1 MEDKASQ
8 AATPDSVDRGVA
20 RAGAES
26 GDKPI
31 SAGPENTGANGE
43 VKEHEDA
50 YPAMTMEDVLEAERS
65 EGLPHQNIHRGML
78 VKGAVVLIGS
88 EGVMV
93 DIGAKLEGLIP
104 FSQLSHRPLTP
115 EEAQTFLKVGDEVLV
130 YVVRADISN
139 GVIILSK
146 KRADQER
153 SWHLIQEVFEKE
165 HDIEVEIIE
174 KVRGGLVADMG
185 VRAFLPASQVD
196 VRRVNDLSPYVG
208 RKLKC
213 RIIELNRRRNRVII
227 SRRAVLE
234 KEIAALKSETMK
246 ALEPGAVM
254 EGEVVEITDF
264 GAFVALGGIDGLVH
278 RSELTWGRFNHPREA
293 VQVGLKVRVK
303 VLDMD
308 LERERINLSIK
319 SLIPD
324 PWLTMMDRYQIGQR
338 VSGKV
343 TNLTNFGAFVEVEP
357 GLEGLI
363 HVSEMS
369 WTKRIKHPTEI
380 LKDGDEVEAVILRVD
395 PGDRRLSLGLR
406 QTQPD
411 PWSTLPDRFPPGTR
425 ITGKVTGITEF
436 GVFMEITDG
445 IEGLIHISEL
455 AHERVEDPHTI
466 VKKGDEVEAVVINI
480 DPIEQ
485 RASLSRK
492 RLQPITADTFSGAD
506 YSYTPSADREHGGG
520 RPAGGSG
527 RAGRSEAGKP
537 GKRKKGGRRGVDY
550 DYDYT
555 PMDSGGAASS
565 AKLGDVYADLFAQ
578 FGLDEGKEERATAPA
593 APALSTPGAS
603 GVEQPPAEGERVE
616 SPATPQRDDAPK
628 EAVAAADES
637 HAELQ
642 DEPRDKP
649 RAELEDEPQPEPE
662 PVAEG
667 EPEEEQKPAK
677 EREADA

>member
-8 AATPDSVDRGVA
+8 AATPGSVDGGVA
-20 RAGAES
+20 RTDAEPA
-26 GDKPI
+26 DKPTTVGQGTVG
-31 SAGPENTGANGE
+31 AGGAGE
-43 VKEHEDA
+43 ERAET
-50 YPAMTMEDVLEAERS
+50 YPAMTMQDVLEAERS
-65 EGLPHQNIHRGML
+65 EGLPHQNIHRGMV
-78 VKGAVVLIGS
+78 VKGTVVLIGS

-104 FSQLSHRPLTP
+104 FSQLSHRSQTP
-115 EEAQTFLKVGDEVLV
+115 EEAQTLVKIGDEVLV
-130 YVVRADISN
+130 YVVRADIPN

-153 SWHLIQEVFEKE
+153 SWHHIQEAFDKE
-165 HDIEVEIIE
+165 RDIEVEIIE

-213 RIIELNRRRNRVII
+213 KVIELNRRRNRVIV

-234 KEIAALKSETMK
+234 KEIAVLKSETMQT
-246 ALEPGAVM
+246 LTPGVVL

-293 VQVGLKVRVK
+293 VHVGQRVKVK

-319 SLIPD
+319 ALIPD
-324 PWLTMMDRYQIGQR
+324 PWLTVSNRYQIGQR
-338 VSGKV
+338 VAGKV
-343 TNLTNFGAFVEVEP
+343 TNLTNFGVFVEVEP

-363 HVSEMS
+363 HVSEIS
-369 WTKRIKHPTEI
+369 WTKRIKHPSEV
-380 LKDGDEVEAVILRVD
+380 LKDGEAVEAVVLRLD
-395 PGDRRLSLGLR
+395 PGERRLSLGLR

-411 PWSTLPDRFPPGTR
+411 PWSTLPDRYPPGTR
-425 ITGKVTGITEF
+425 VTGKVTGITEF
-436 GVFMEITDG
+436 GVFMEIADG

-455 AHERVEDPHTI
+455 AHERVEDPQTV
-466 VKKGDEVEAVVINI
+466 VKKGEEIEAVVINI

-492 RLQPITADTFSGAD
+492 RLLPATADRYSGSD
-506 YSYTPSADREHGGG
+506 YGYPQSADRDFGAG
-520 RPAGGSG
+520 RPDAGPGSRPG
-527 RAGRSEAGKP
+527 RGEAGRP
-537 GKRKKGGRRGVDY
+537 GKRKKGRRRGEDL
-550 DYDYT
+550 DFEYT
-555 PMDSGGAASS
+555 PMEAGGAAPS

-578 FGLDEGKEERATAPA
+578 FGLEEGREGRAAGTPPKPPSNSGNSVAEEPPAVQADQGGGLPATQWVGAPVDPARTGRQVDQDASGESELAEER
-593 APALSTPGAS
+593 
-603 GVEQPPAEGERVE
+603 
-616 SPATPQRDDAPK
+616 
-628 EAVAAADES
+628 
-637 HAELQ
+637 
-642 DEPRDKP
+642 
-649 RAELEDEPQPEPE
+649 
-662 PVAEG
+662 
-667 EPEEEQKPAK
+667 KPAG
-677 EREADA
+677 EREASP